1 MFESGGYNQVDNFS
15 VKYRYQGLYR
25 PNVWISRA
33 ADDFRMCCDFGTFC
47 CGRHDRN
54 VFCAARAVEACD
66 LTIVS
71 SLVLVACEPFH
82 TSCDVC

>member
-33 ADDFRMCCDFGTFC
+33 ADDFR
-47 CGRHDRN
+47 HDRYLGRSFLRHLYN
-54 VFCAARAVEACD
+54 GARW
-66 LTIVS
+66 
-71 SLVLVACEPFH
+71 
-82 TSCDVC
+82 